1 MSIVNDQVRRV
12 RGEDGNPPP
21 LPYDQPII
29 VDIVCWVPG
38 LYVGTSMGAL
48 IFMAIFVN
56 LLGNQTSECVEYM
69 QGWGVFLL
77 LMVIAGA
84 ILSCTASCMILFQAF
99 QRRGQR
105 AQNFEQWR
113 IMMGRWNVRTRT
125 VNKKPIFAVLIASD
139 VLSILCVFFCY
150 PLFYE
155 AVEKS
160 CDSGF
165 SFFLLIVGSYVLF
178 APMRLLVILAHFVYG
193 QRFWRWV
200 KRHISCLNTVE
211 YEQRVEFDIY
221 KASEYVEKVNQ
232 NVRALR

>member
-1 MSIVNDQVRRV
+1 MPRV
-12 RGEDGNPPP
+12 IR
-21 LPYDQPII
+21 LST
-29 VDIVCWVPG
+29 
-38 LYVGTSMGAL
+38 LAL
-48 IFMAIFVN
+48 
-56 LLGNQTSECVEYM
+56 T
-69 QGWGVFLL
+69 
-77 LMVIAGA
+77 
-84 ILSCTASCMILFQAF
+84 MISLF
-99 QRRGQR
+99 
-105 AQNFEQWR
+105 
-113 IMMGRWNVRTRT
+113 
-125 VNKKPIFAVLIASD
+125 LIASD

-211 YEQRVEFDIY
+211 YEQRVDFDIY

-232 NVRALR
+232 SVRALR